1 VLQSV
6 KNELVVL
13 QNPDKLNILIHE
25 RRVLATDLAAKW
37 LLSRAVQT
45 AESRAD
51 VLRNQNKERGLR
63 CKGAGIHSAGSDGQP
78 NAQGIGSF
86 ASGVLRFN
94 GRELMVGETSPF
106 H

>member
-13 QNPDKLNILIHE
+13 RNPNKLLILIHE
-25 RRVLATDLAAKW
+25 KRVLATDLAAKW

-51 VLRNQNKERGLR
+51 VLRNQNKEPGLR
-63 CKGAGIHSAGSDGQP
+63 CKGLAFIQRGQMDNPTRKELGPSPLGSCVSTGG
-78 NAQGIGSF
+78 N
-86 ASGVLRFN
+86 
-94 GRELMVGETSPF
+94 
-106 H
+106 